1 MVELEAMRREY
12 LQGGLHREDL
22 SEDPLV
28 QFERWLKQSVDAGIQ
43 DPTAM
48 TVATVD
54 ADGQP
59 SQRIVLLKHL
69 DERGFVFYT
78 NYESHKAQ
86 DLAVNPRIS
95 LHFPWHV
102 LERQV
107 KVCGVAGKVSSTES
121 LKYFA
126 SRPQES
132 QLAAWA
138 SAQSRPISS
147 RQLLMQQFN
156 AMKEKFKQ
164 GQIPLPA
171 FWGGYR
177 VEPKTIEFWQGGGNR
192 LHDRFQYT
200 RTESGWKIERLAP

>member
-1 MVELEAMRREY
+1 MDLEQLRRDY
-12 LQGGLHREDL
+12 LRGGLRREDL
-22 SEDPLV
+22 HSDPIE
-28 QFERWLKQSVDAGIQ
+28 QFNRWLQQIIDADIK

-54 ADGQP
+54 TQGQP
-59 SQRIVLLKHL
+59 SQRIVLLKQV
-69 DERGFVFYT
+69 DQRGFVFYT

-86 DLAVNPRIS
+86 DIAHNPKVS
-95 LHFPWHV
+95 LHFPWHI

-107 KVCGVAGKVSSTES
+107 KICGTAEKIPTTES
-121 LKYFA
+121 IKYFLT
-126 SRPQES
+126 RPKES

-156 AMKEKFKQ
+156 AMKEKFSA
-164 GQIPLPA
+164 GEIPLPD

-177 VEPKTIEFWQGGGNR
+177 VVPHTIEFWQGGSHR
-192 LHDRFQYT
+192 LHDRFCYQRQT
-200 RTESGWKIERLAP
+200 AGDWTIERLAP